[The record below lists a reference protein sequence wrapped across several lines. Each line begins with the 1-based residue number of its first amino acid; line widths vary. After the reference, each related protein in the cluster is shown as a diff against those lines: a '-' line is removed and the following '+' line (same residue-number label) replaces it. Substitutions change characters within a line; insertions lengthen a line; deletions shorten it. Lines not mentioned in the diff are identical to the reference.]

1 MDLDNKIDYLIN
13 KLNKKKFFEVIK
25 EGIELINK
33 FPNLFIFYNIVGL
46 AHQNIKNLEESEK
59 YFLKAIEIDP
69 KEVSPKNNLA
79 NTYLSLGKLNES
91 ENLFK
96 EIIDQ
101 HGIVPVALANY
112 ARLKRKIGDFN
123 KAIYLLEEA
132 LNTDKDNLGFL
143 EDLANCY
150 QSQGDFEK
158 SKKICNN
165 ILEINPN
172 NIAAHIILSKQTDYN
187 IEDNNL
193 QEMIDSESKLNE
205 RDINKNKICFAIGKA
220 YEDKKDIDN
229 SFKYIEKGNILQD
242 SLVNYQIEKD
252 ELIYK
257 NIKDIFSKIKI
268 NLKKKII
275 IKKKLYLYVDFPDL
289 GLLWLNKYYHPIA
302 K

>member
-123 KAIYLLEEA
+123 KAISLLEEA
-132 LNTDKDNLGFL
+132 LKTDKDNLGFL

-150 QSQGDFEK
+150 QSQGDFDK

-165 ILEINPN
+165 IIEINPN
-172 NIAAHIILSKQTDYN
+172 NISAHITDR
-187 IEDNNL
+187 L
-193 QEMIDSESKLNE
+193 Q
-205 RDINKNKICFAIGKA
+205 
-220 YEDKKDIDN
+220 Y
-229 SFKYIEKGNILQD
+229 
-242 SLVNYQIEKD
+242 
-252 ELIYK
+252 
-257 NIKDIFSKIKI
+257 
-268 NLKKKII
+268 
-275 IKKKLYLYVDFPDL
+275 
-289 GLLWLNKYYHPIA
+289 
-302 K
+302 